1 MPLNDNIRSIHL
13 TVRLTANTPSFE
25 VAADERVTA
34 PRSDAKFHQSGAGS
48 QFEDLLREVLQ
59 KIAEAY
65 RSQNTI
71 ELCID
76 GSHIKPKA
84 DCNN

>member
-1 MPLNDNIRSIHL
+1 MPLNNKIRSIHL

-34 PRSDAKFHQSGAGS
+34 PRSDASFHQSGAGS
-48 QFEDLLREVLQ
+48 TFEDLLREVLQ
-59 KIAEAY
+59 KIGAAY

-71 ELCID
+71 TLCVD
-76 GSHIKPKA
+76 DDDIKPEGN
-84 DCNN
+84 C